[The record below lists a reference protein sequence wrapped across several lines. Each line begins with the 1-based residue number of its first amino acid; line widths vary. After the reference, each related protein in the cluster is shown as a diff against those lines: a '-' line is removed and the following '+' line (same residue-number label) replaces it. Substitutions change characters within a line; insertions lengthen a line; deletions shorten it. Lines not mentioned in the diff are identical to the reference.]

1 MPAAKHNHSISDEH
15 PAWRI
20 WTRIELLILHLCVLG
35 ISGVLLGA
43 FWVQFV
49 GGEYPC
55 PLCLLQR
62 MAMILTAV
70 GSIFVITHGHYAR
83 IQGFSVMG
91 LGYGMSL
98 LAAVVGMSVST
109 RQILLHIV
117 PGDSGYG
124 NPVFGLHLYTW
135 ALIVFVFVIMV
146 SGLML
151 IFGRE
156 PVLHCPVCHDTE
168 PAASK
173 TPHGLKLPW
182 YSWCM
187 YWLFGAVILANA
199 VSAFAEAGFNAYL
212 PDNPTSYILFEGD
225 GTSASGTN
233 ESSPK

>member
-1 MPAAKHNHSISDEH
+1 MPAAEHNHSISDEH
-15 PAWRI
+15 PGWKL
-20 WTRIELLILHLCVLG
+20 WNKIELVILHVCVLG

-43 FWVQFV
+43 FWIQFV

-62 MAMILTAV
+62 MAMILAAI
-70 GSIFVITHGHYAR
+70 GSIFVITHGHYVR

-98 LAAVVGMSVST
+98 LAAVVGMSVSA
-109 RQILLHIV
+109 RQILLHIA
-117 PGDSGYG
+117 PGEQGYG
-124 NPVFGLHLYTW
+124 DPVFGLHLYTW
-135 ALIVFVFVIMV
+135 ALIVFVVVIIV

-168 PAASK
+168 PAASAI
-173 TPHGLKLPW
+173 PHRPKLGW
-182 YSWCM
+182 YSWCT
-187 YWLFGAVILANA
+187 YWLFGVVILANA
-199 VSAFAEAGFNAYL
+199 ASALAEAGLNAYL
-212 PDNPTSYILFEGD
+212 PDNPTSYLLFEND
-225 GTSASGTN
+225 APSEPPAS

>member
-1 MPAAKHNHSISDEH
+1 MPAVKHIRSINDEH

-20 WTRIELLILHLCVLG
+20 WTRIESLILHFCVLA
-35 ISGVLLGA
+35 ISVVLLGA

-62 MAMILTAV
+62 MAMILTAI

-98 LAAVVGMSVST
+98 LAAVVGMIISS

-135 ALIVFVFVIMV
+135 ALIVFVVVIIV

-156 PVLHCPVCHDTE
+156 PVLHCPVCHDAE
-168 PAASK
+168 SAKQRFWPR
-173 TPHGLKLPW
+173 LKLAW
-182 YSWCM
+182 YSWCT

-212 PDNPTSYILFEGD
+212 PDNPTSYILFEGN
-225 GTSASGTN
+225 GTSESETN
-233 ESSPK
+233 QSSPK